1 MIGDLG
7 NGMDADLEAAID
19 TAGSARRLLV
29 ASDYDGTIAEL
40 VDDPDRAHPW
50 SPSIEVLRRLAAL
63 PHTTVAVVSGRSLT
77 DLRALSHLG
86 DVAILIGSHGAE
98 FGDGGVDGLDP
109 DVRGALDA
117 VASELD
123 GLAAGVPGA
132 HVERKPAGVAFHTR
146 RADPSAAARRGRRA
160 RRTRQPARRE
170 VRHGKDVVELTVVHT
185 DKGAA
190 LDRLRRSIDADAVVF
205 LGDDLTDEDAFAV
218 LGDGDVGV
226 KVGDGP
232 TIARHRVRDV
242 PAVAAGAE
250 SPARRQGSSVYAG
263 FVISRARHRCPPP
276 LPAPTPAS
284 ERRTA
289 SAFTSDLSRDSVRSG
304 NPHRSR

>member
-146 RADPSAAARRGRRA
+146 RADPSAAARAVADVLAGPGSRHGVR
-160 RRTRQPARRE
+160 

-242 PAVAAGAE
+242 PAVA
-250 SPARRQGSSVYAG
+250 QV
-263 FVISRARHRCPPP
+263 
-276 LPAPTPAS
+276 
-284 ERRTA
+284 
-289 SAFTSDLSRDSVRSG
+289 LSRLHDVREAACTPGS
-304 NPHRSR
+304 